1 MTDTETP
8 AAPSDLGERGAAF
21 WQSAVT
27 AFELSDTEL
36 ELLVECCRLLD
47 EVESLRHAVTR
58 DGVTVLGST
67 KQPRVH
73 PALAQLLA
81 HRLALGKLLSQL
93 ALPGVDDE
101 PLARPLQAAARRGA
115 EARWRGHQLRGAA
128 VGTVPVASA

>member
-47 EVESLRHAVTR
+47 EVESLRDALTR

-73 PALAQLLA
+73 PALAQRSSRIA
-81 HRLALGKLLSQL
+81 
-93 ALPGVDDE
+93 
-101 PLARPLQAAARRGA
+101 
-115 EARWRGHQLRGAA
+115 WRS
-128 VGTVPVASA
+128 ASCCPSSLCPA

>member
-1 MTDTETP
+1 VTVTDTETP

-27 AFELSDTEL
+27 AFRAVRHRA

-47 EVESLRHAVTR
+47 EVESLRDAVTR

-101 PLARPLQAAARRGA
+101 PLARPI
-115 EARWRGHQLRGAA
+115 
-128 VGTVPVASA
+128 